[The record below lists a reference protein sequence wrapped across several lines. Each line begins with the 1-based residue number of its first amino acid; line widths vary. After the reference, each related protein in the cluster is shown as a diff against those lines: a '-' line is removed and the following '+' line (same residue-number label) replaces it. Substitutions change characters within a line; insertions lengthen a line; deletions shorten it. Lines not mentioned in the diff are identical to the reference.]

1 MSDNKKILDQVKN
14 AVSSKKLNEKKP
26 KNDYRDKD
34 NSNET
39 KKIVDSWIKNNAEKI
54 TKEVINEH
62 VKKLFKQKL
71 FKKNLVLK
79 LSNNKLKGYM
89 ILV

>member
-1 MSDNKKILDQVKN
+1 MNDNKKILDQVKN

-26 KNDYRDKD
+26 KNDDRYED

-62 VKKLFKQKL
+62 VKKLFK
-71 FKKNLVLK
+71 
-79 LSNNKLKGYM
+79 
-89 ILV
+89 

>member
-1 MSDNKKILDQVKN
+1 MNDNKKILDQVKN
-14 AVSSKKLNEKKP
+14 VVSSKKLNEKKL

-62 VKKLFKQKL
+62 VKKLFK
-71 FKKNLVLK
+71 
-79 LSNNKLKGYM
+79 
-89 ILV
+89 

>member
-14 AVSSKKLNEKKP
+14 AVSSKKLNEKKT

-62 VKKLFKQKL
+62 VKKLFK
-71 FKKNLVLK
+71 
-79 LSNNKLKGYM
+79 
-89 ILV
+89 

>member
-26 KNDYRDKD
+26 KNDYREKN

-39 KKIVDSWIKNNAEKI
+39 KKIVDSWINNNAEKI

-62 VKKLFKQKL
+62 IKKLFK
-71 FKKNLVLK
+71 
-79 LSNNKLKGYM
+79 
-89 ILV
+89 